1 MILQYEVRRHK
12 SRKFHG
18 AHDQQI
24 KVIADSS
31 NVHVLSFEFVQIV
44 NDVVIASLNNRFTS
58 RLLPLGKPSVLLWK
72 KL

>member
-44 NDVVIASLNNRFTS
+44 NDVVIASLNNRF
-58 RLLPLGKPSVLLWK
+58 LLPLGKPSVLLWK